1 MAVVK
6 TKKATTREVC
16 KAKKLA
22 MVAKLGSAKKLPRM
36 PKAPKAQVA
45 QVVKLQF
52 DVEDIF
58 QAVREVVRL
67 KMEVEWAKLRARR
80 VEEGPSVL
88 SMNAMAEAIKV
99 LQTLMVSKRETNM
112 QLSLELK
119 EAQREKGHGPSKEA
133 TKAMKTQMLDP
144 FMGKD
149 TEAKKVR

>member
-1 MAVVK
+1 LEAQ
-6 TKKATTREVC
+6 A
-16 KAKKLA
+16 
-22 MVAKLGSAKKLPRM
+22 
-36 PKAPKAQVA
+36 APKAQVA